1 MQTQLY
7 ETLVD
12 KHREEILAAE
22 DYIWRHPE
30 TGFREWKTTAYM
42 QDVFEKAGYTLVKA
56 GDIPG
61 FYTDIETGR
70 PGPKLLIMAELDAL
84 SAPNHVQ
91 AVDGCAHACGH
102 HAQCAAMAGIALA
115 LKEPGA
121 LDGLSGS
128 VRLMCVPAEELIELD
143 FRDGLRRAGVIH
155 YLGGKTEFMHRGYMD
170 GVDLAF
176 LFHTSTRTD
185 CDFDCHYGQN
195 GCIAKTVRYEGVAAH
210 AGGSPEKGVNA
221 LYAASL
227 GLQGINAIRETL
239 RDDDHIRIH
248 PIMTAGGA
256 CVNIIPCEATLES
269 YIRGASFDAIL
280 DANRKVDRALAAGA
294 LALGARVSV
303 SDRPGYA
310 PLVNSPEL
318 VEAAGEAM
326 RALLGADRVKITN
339 EWTTGCTDMGDVSCI
354 MPVLHPHIAGAA
366 DLAEAFWQV
375 RPEVDR
381 LKRRDGVEP
390 VRGKDQLVHAPLPY
404 SAAAVRDGAAVDAPR
419 RRDAHVRNINALDD
433 ALRAFFQERPDVC
446 PAAAAAVEDLCVR
459 RKQQEPQAPA
469 RQRAVADVHHAD
481 HELAAQP
488 GRAAGI
494 FQK

>member
-7 ETLVD
+7 ETLID

-42 QDVFEKAGYTLVKA
+42 QDVFEKVGYTLVKA

-195 GCIAKTVRYEGVAAH
+195 GCIDKTVR
-210 AGGSPEKGVNA
+210 
-221 LYAASL
+221 
-227 GLQGINAIRETL
+227 
-239 RDDDHIRIH
+239 
-248 PIMTAGGA
+248 
-256 CVNIIPCEATLES
+256 
-269 YIRGASFDAIL
+269 
-280 DANRKVDRALAAGA
+280 
-294 LALGARVSV
+294 
-303 SDRPGYA
+303 
-310 PLVNSPEL
+310 
-318 VEAAGEAM
+318 
-326 RALLGADRVKITN
+326 
-339 EWTTGCTDMGDVSCI
+339 
-354 MPVLHPHIAGAA
+354 
-366 DLAEAFWQV
+366 
-375 RPEVDR
+375 
-381 LKRRDGVEP
+381 
-390 VRGKDQLVHAPLPY
+390 
-404 SAAAVRDGAAVDAPR
+404 
-419 RRDAHVRNINALDD
+419 
-433 ALRAFFQERPDVC
+433 
-446 PAAAAAVEDLCVR
+446 
-459 RKQQEPQAPA
+459 
-469 RQRAVADVHHAD
+469 
-481 HELAAQP
+481 
-488 GRAAGI
+488 
-494 FQK
+494 

>member
-1 MQTQLY
+1 MQTKLY

-239 RDDDHIRIH
+239 RDDDHDFRRRMRQYHSLRGDAGIIH
-248 PIMTAGGA
+248 PRRVVRRDPGREPEGRPRAGRGRAGARGEGLGQRPAWLCAAGQQPGA
-256 CVNIIPCEATLES
+256 C
-269 YIRGASFDAIL
+269 RGGGRGHA
-280 DANRKVDRALAAGA
+280 
-294 LALGARVSV
+294 
-303 SDRPGYA
+303 
-310 PLVNSPEL
+310 
-318 VEAAGEAM
+318 
-326 RALLGADRVKITN
+326 GADRRGPREDHKRVDD
-339 EWTTGCTDMGDVSCI
+339 G
-354 MPVLHPHIAGAA
+354 LHRHG
-366 DLAEAFWQV
+366 
-375 RPEVDR
+375 
-381 LKRRDGVEP
+381 RR
-390 VRGKDQLVHAPLPY
+390 QL
-404 SAAAVRDGAAVDAPR
+404 
-419 RRDAHVRNINALDD
+419 
-433 ALRAFFQERPDVC
+433 
-446 PAAAAAVEDLCVR
+446 
-459 RKQQEPQAPA
+459 
-469 RQRAVADVHHAD
+469 HHAGPASA
-481 HELAAQP
+481 HR
-488 GRAAGI
+488 GRGRKVARR
-494 FQK
+494 

>member
-1 MQTQLY
+1 MQTKLY

-221 LYAASL
+221 LYAAFARPAGPSTPSARRCAT
-227 GLQGINAIRETL
+227 AITSAS
-239 RDDDHIRIH
+239 IR
-248 PIMTAGGA
+248 
-256 CVNIIPCEATLES
+256 S
-269 YIRGASFDAIL
+269 
-280 DANRKVDRALAAGA
+280 
-294 LALGARVSV
+294 
-303 SDRPGYA
+303 
-310 PLVNSPEL
+310 
-318 VEAAGEAM
+318 
-326 RALLGADRVKITN
+326 
-339 EWTTGCTDMGDVSCI
+339 
-354 MPVLHPHIAGAA
+354 
-366 DLAEAFWQV
+366 
-375 RPEVDR
+375 
-381 LKRRDGVEP
+381 
-390 VRGKDQLVHAPLPY
+390 
-404 SAAAVRDGAAVDAPR
+404 
-419 RRDAHVRNINALDD
+419 
-433 ALRAFFQERPDVC
+433 
-446 PAAAAAVEDLCVR
+446 
-459 RKQQEPQAPA
+459 
-469 RQRAVADVHHAD
+469 
-481 HELAAQP
+481 
-488 GRAAGI
+488 
-494 FQK
+494 

>member
-7 ETLVD
+7 ERLVD

-42 QDVFEKAGYTLVKA
+42 QDVFEKVGYTLVRA

-121 LDGLSGS
+121 LDGLS
-128 VRLMCVPAEELIELD
+128 
-143 FRDGLRRAGVIH
+143 
-155 YLGGKTEFMHRGYMD
+155 
-170 GVDLAF
+170 VDLAF

-239 RDDDHIRIH
+239 RDGDHIRIH

-366 DLAEAFWQV
+366 GKSHGDDYHL
-375 RPEVDR
+375 VDR
-381 LKRRDGVEP
+381 EMACVNSAKGQLLLMALLLENGAARAKQVVE
-390 VRGKDQLVHAPLPY
+390 RYHAPY
-404 SAAAVRDGAAVDAPR
+404 ESKAAYFA
-419 RRDAHVRNINALDD
+419 ALD
-433 ALRAFFQERPDVC
+433 AILRDRELIEYH
-446 PAAAAAVEDLCVR
+446 EDT
-459 RKQQEPQAPA
+459 
-469 RQRAVADVHHAD
+469 
-481 HELAAQP
+481 AQI
-488 GRAAGI
+488 RL
-494 FQK
+494 

>member
-1 MQTQLY
+1 MQTKLY

-239 RDDDHIRIH
+239 RDGDHIRIH
-248 PIMTAGGA
+248 PIMTSGGA

-294 LALGARVSV
+294 LALGAKVSV

-318 VEAAGEAM
+318 VEAVGEAM
-326 RALLGADRVKITN
+326 RALLGEDRVKITH
-339 EWTTGCTDMGDVSCI
+339 EWTTGCTDMG
-354 MPVLHPHIAGAA
+354 
-366 DLAEAFWQV
+366 
-375 RPEVDR
+375 R
-381 LKRRDGVEP
+381 
-390 VRGKDQLVHAPLPY
+390 QL
-404 SAAAVRDGAAVDAPR
+404 
-419 RRDAHVRNINALDD
+419 
-433 ALRAFFQERPDVC
+433 
-446 PAAAAAVEDLCVR
+446 
-459 RKQQEPQAPA
+459 
-469 RQRAVADVHHAD
+469 HHAGPASA
-481 HELAAQP
+481 HR
-488 GRAAGI
+488 GRGRKVARR
-494 FQK
+494 

>member
-7 ETLVD
+7 ERLVD

-170 GVDLAF
+170 GVDLRF
-176 LFHTSTRTD
+176 YSTPARAPT
-185 CDFDCHYGQN
+185 
-195 GCIAKTVRYEGVAAH
+195 
-210 AGGSPEKGVNA
+210 
-221 LYAASL
+221 
-227 GLQGINAIRETL
+227 
-239 RDDDHIRIH
+239 
-248 PIMTAGGA
+248 
-256 CVNIIPCEATLES
+256 
-269 YIRGASFDAIL
+269 AIL
-280 DANRKVDRALAAGA
+280 TAITARTAALQRPFAMKASQPMRAGA
-294 LALGARVSV
+294 PKRASMRSMPLRSACRASTPSAR
-303 SDRPGYA
+303 RCA
-310 PLVNSPEL
+310 T
-318 VEAAGEAM
+318 M
-326 RALLGADRVKITN
+326 
-339 EWTTGCTDMGDVSCI
+339 TT
-354 MPVLHPHIAGAA
+354 
-366 DLAEAFWQV
+366 
-375 RPEVDR
+375 
-381 LKRRDGVEP
+381 
-390 VRGKDQLVHAPLPY
+390 
-404 SAAAVRDGAAVDAPR
+404 SASIRS
-419 RRDAHVRNINALDD
+419 
-433 ALRAFFQERPDVC
+433 
-446 PAAAAAVEDLCVR
+446 
-459 RKQQEPQAPA
+459 
-469 RQRAVADVHHAD
+469 
-481 HELAAQP
+481 
-488 GRAAGI
+488 
-494 FQK
+494 

>member
-248 PIMTAGGA
+248 PIMTSGGA

-318 VEAAGEAM
+318 VEAVGEAM
-326 RALLGADRVKITN
+326 RALIGEDRVKITN

-366 DLAEAFWQV
+366 GKSHGDDYHL
-375 RPEVDR
+375 VDR
-381 LKRRDGVEP
+381 EMACVNSAKGQLLLMALLLENGAARAKQVVE
-390 VRGKDQLVHAPLPY
+390 RYHAPY
-404 SAAAVRDGAAVDAPR
+404 ESKAAYFATLDAILRDR
-419 RRDAHVRNINALDD
+419 ELIEYH
-433 ALRAFFQERPDVC
+433 
-446 PAAAAAVEDLCVR
+446 EDT
-459 RKQQEPQAPA
+459 
-469 RQRAVADVHHAD
+469 
-481 HELAAQP
+481 AQI
-488 GRAAGI
+488 RL
-494 FQK
+494 

>member
-1 MQTQLY
+1 MQTKRY

-155 YLGGKTEFMHRGYMD
+155 YLGGKTEFMLARSGICVDRFRLFRRLIVCQRRIALHEDVDPVFIKFFLRFIRSERGAE
-170 GVDLAF
+170 L
-176 LFHTSTRTD
+176 
-185 CDFDCHYGQN
+185 
-195 GCIAKTVRYEGVAAH
+195 E
-210 AGGSPEKGVNA
+210 
-221 LYAASL
+221 
-227 GLQGINAIRETL
+227 
-239 RDDDHIRIH
+239 RDAVSFCRGDHIAHRLGTAAVHHITALNFFKRYVLDISFGNRMRRIDKYQSFEIVILYLDGIGRRCCRLDQRIGRRFCRFGH
-248 PIMTAGGA
+248 GLGRRFLLARGFVYCGG
-256 CVNIIPCEATLES
+256 I
-269 YIRGASFDAIL
+269 
-280 DANRKVDRALAAGA
+280 
-294 LALGARVSV
+294 
-303 SDRPGYA
+303 
-310 PLVNSPEL
+310 
-318 VEAAGEAM
+318 
-326 RALLGADRVKITN
+326 VKITRIRLFLMIARG
-339 EWTTGCTDMGDVSCI
+339 ERGDRQYRCKDSGSYFKF
-354 MPVLHPHIAGAA
+354 HIKYF
-366 DLAEAFWQV
+366 L
-375 RPEVDR
+375 
-381 LKRRDGVEP
+381 
-390 VRGKDQLVHAPLPY
+390 
-404 SAAAVRDGAAVDAPR
+404 
-419 RRDAHVRNINALDD
+419 RNIGSYFSLY
-433 ALRAFFQERPDVC
+433 LQYITF
-446 PAAAAAVEDLCVR
+446 
-459 RKQQEPQAPA
+459 
-469 RQRAVADVHHAD
+469 
-481 HELAAQP
+481 
-488 GRAAGI
+488 
-494 FQK
+494 